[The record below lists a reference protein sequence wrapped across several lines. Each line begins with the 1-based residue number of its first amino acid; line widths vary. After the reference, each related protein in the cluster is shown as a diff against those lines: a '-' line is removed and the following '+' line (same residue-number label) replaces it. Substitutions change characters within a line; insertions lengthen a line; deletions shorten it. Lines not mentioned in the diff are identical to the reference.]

1 MSEGVTQ
8 QNSLVTV
15 NETNENVTPEA
26 SILTPEVGVKRK
38 DFMKDEE
45 VKGWVYDNV
54 AIMLSSIRNDWN
66 TIHAEWQLVN
76 NMIAMEMEAN
86 ASYKGATE
94 VYLPTFVNAL
104 ETRTAH
110 VKKASFPTDSYMDVV
125 ALKEENEVDIQ
136 QRDANK
142 AWMRRQI
149 ETNAKLRSNL
159 GSFVRNTLAY
169 GFGVLKGYWEDC
181 LKQQK
186 KGKYKN
192 DKVASILNAKKKT
205 YTGKC
210 RVKTVNN
217 FTFYAYPL
225 SVDTLEQCTIV
236 FEDIQVSK
244 QFVLNMVAKGYWDED
259 SITYASTSNES
270 ETERQK
276 NLVDNTK
283 TSQTALSG
291 GIGGDLG
298 SYTELS
304 EVWFSMVLPQKYHDA
319 ETIEAGDHFDPVP
332 MKAIICGT
340 TIVDIQENPFNH
352 GKHPYLSKKLTDI
365 PDVLVSPGYGKWV
378 MKSQFLV
385 NDLINQLNDNGIYG
399 LNPIVIRDPTKM
411 AGHSLNQTISP
422 GAIFDGEKDCLTFE
436 RPDVNGIQWGA
447 QLLDRAVSTV
457 NDTIAPPILQGA
469 SGGGGAAKTATGAQ
483 LLQAN
488 TKTDIQ
494 DFNEDLE
501 QVILVPLM
509 EMFHSLG
516 QQFESEEMFLAIT
529 GKDKIKFSPEM
540 LAMDLSWQW
549 VASSQ
554 TINQQVRG
562 QQMSQFL
569 VAILNPTV
577 LQSLQMQGKQLNIEP
592 ILRKMWEDGLGQ
604 RSFESLFFKLP
615 PMNMSGMMPQAPGMP
630 QTPGAPL
637 SPEQISAT
645 SQVPGN
651 GGAMAAPPQAG
662 EGEEF
667 RNVRNAAEGMSGPMG
682 ILGNA
687 TKQ

>member
-1 MSEGVTQ
+1 MSITEQ
-8 QNSLVTV
+8 SSLVTV
-15 NETNENVTPEA
+15 NETNENITPEM
-26 SILTPEVGVKRK
+26 SILTPEVGAERK
-38 DFMKDEE
+38 DFLKDQD
-45 VKGWVYDNV
+45 VLSWVQENV
-54 AIMLSSIRNDWN
+54 ANILKSIRSDWTN
-66 TIHAEWQLVN
+66 IHTEWQLVN
-76 NMIAMEMEAN
+76 NMIAMEMEQN

-110 VKKASFPTDSYMDVV
+110 VKKASFPTDSYMDVL
-125 ALKEENEVDIQ
+125 ALKDETPEEVI

-169 GFGVLKGYWEDC
+169 GFGVIKGYWEDC

-186 KGKYKN
+186 KSKKYANGNLAALLSGKP
-192 DKVASILNAKKKT
+192 SKKS
-205 YTGKC
+205 GKC
-210 RVKTVNN
+210 KVKTVNN

-225 SVDTLEQCTIV
+225 SVDTLDQCTIV

-244 QFVLNMVAKGYWDED
+244 QFVLNMVAKGYWKED
-259 SITYASTSNES
+259 DITYSSTADES
-270 ETERQK
+270 ETERQT
-276 NLVDNTK
+276 NLNNNTK
-283 TSQTALSG
+283 TSQTAVSSGLS
-291 GIGGDLG
+291 GDLG
-298 SYTELS
+298 SFAEVS
-304 EVWFSMVLPQKYHDA
+304 EVWFSMVLPPKYHDQ
-319 ETIEAGDHFDPVP
+319 ETIDSGDHVDPVP

-340 TIVDIQENPFNH
+340 NIIDIQENPFNH
-352 GKHPYLSKKLTDI
+352 GKHPYLAKKLTDT
-365 PDVLVSPGYGKWV
+365 PDVLVTPGYGKWV

-399 LNPIVIRDPTKM
+399 LNPIIIRDPTKM

-422 GAIFDGEKDCLTFE
+422 GAIFDGEKDCITFE
-436 RPDVNGIQWGA
+436 RPDVNGIQWGS
-447 QLLDRAVSTV
+447 QLLDRAMATV

-469 SGGGGAAKTATGAQ
+469 STGGASNTATGAQ

-516 QQFESEEMFLAIT
+516 QQYESEEMFLAIT
-529 GKDKIKFSPEM
+529 GKEKVKFTPEM

-562 QQMSQFL
+562 QQMNLF
-569 VAILNPTV
+569 
-577 LQSLQMQGKQLNIEP
+577 LQSLLNPAVMQLFQMQGKQLNIEP
-592 ILRKMWEDGLGQ
+592 VLRKMWEDGLGQ
-604 RSFESLFFKLP
+604 RSFESLFIKQ
-615 PMNMSGMMPQAPGMP
+615 MGMPGMP
-630 QTPGAPL
+630 GAMPAPGAPAMPGAAPL
-637 SPEQISAT
+637 SPEQISTT
-645 SQVPGN
+645 SQIPGN
-651 GGAMAAPPQAG
+651 GGEMGLPPQAG

-667 RNVRNAAEGMSGPMG
+667 RNIRSAAEGMSGPMG

-687 TKQ
+687 PKQ